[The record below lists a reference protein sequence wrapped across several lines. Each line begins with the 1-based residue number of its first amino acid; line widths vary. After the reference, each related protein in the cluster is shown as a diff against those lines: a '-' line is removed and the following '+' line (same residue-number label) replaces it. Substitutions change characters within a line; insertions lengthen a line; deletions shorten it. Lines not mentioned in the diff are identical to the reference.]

1 MQMHEWEKQEVLLDK
16 IEGQEVD
23 DVLVYNNFLYEKH
36 EWDNIPGIVPRY
48 IIYLAKYMEGICK
61 VSNEFDARE
70 TTLSLRTDMEGQV
83 KATNKAITDNRN
95 VDLQEKGAIKKSVTD
110 LNSKTDKFRTTYDE
124 FTHEA
129 TKLSEKGNVEH
140 FGRSMD
146 IVLTTKGKLDAEK
159 GSKLSPEDLL
169 ELKSVRDQMR
179 MFSFKQMFDMYTEMN
194 NRSEVH
200 DRVCKAEQNIETLFK
215 NVQELRNDDK
225 KLRQYTDKELTN
237 VREHI
242 EKNKVDQDEVNEDHS
257 TRIDENL
264 SNITKHRSA
273 LEKINET
280 IK

>member
-23 DVLVYNNFLYEKH
+23 DVLVYNNFRYEKH

-61 VSNEFDARE
+61 ASNEFDARE

-95 VDLQEKGAIKKSVTD
+95 VDLQEKGAIKKSITD
-110 LNSKTDKFRTTYDE
+110 LNSKTDNFRKTYDE

-146 IVLTTKGKLDAEK
+146 IVLSTKGKLDAEK

-169 ELKSVRDQMR
+169 EL
-179 MFSFKQMFDMYTEMN
+179 
-194 NRSEVH
+194 
-200 DRVCKAEQNIETLFK
+200 
-215 NVQELRNDDK
+215 
-225 KLRQYTDKELTN
+225 
-237 VREHI
+237 
-242 EKNKVDQDEVNEDHS
+242 
-257 TRIDENL
+257 
-264 SNITKHRSA
+264 
-273 LEKINET
+273 
-280 IK
+280 